1 MFKVV
6 QRALSTTGDM
16 ATYLDATDEVPTS
29 TARHRAGTIP
39 FMARDLLVDEP
50 PVHLYRHDLESPNRS
65 DISLK
70 PFFHILVWASV
81 HFDIRNKTSLSTHTA
96 LKRWDDDSLD
106 DARSAKCALFLTY
119 GDAFSGSF
127 VMSGKN
133 SMRF

>member
-1 MFKVV
+1 
-6 QRALSTTGDM
+6 
-16 ATYLDATDEVPTS
+16 
-29 TARHRAGTIP
+29 
-39 FMARDLLVDEP
+39 MARDLLVDEP
-50 PVHLYRHDLESPNRS
+50 PVHLYRHDLES
-65 DISLK
+65 
-70 PFFHILVWASV
+70 FFHILVWASV

-106 DARSAKCALFLTY
+106 NARSAKCALFLTY